1 MNSRKKGARGELEAA
16 KAWSLVMG
24 GQARRGQQFSG
35 GADSPDVVSDYA
47 GIHLESKRVE
57 QGNPYRWI
65 EQAVADAGVK
75 VPVLLHRRNREPWLV
90 IMRLTDVPRFLL
102 EAFAGPQVPAVG
114 SEAVPGDVPNQGQ
127 RSAVRK
133 DG

>member
-24 GQARRGQQFSG
+24 GKARRGQQFSG
-35 GADSPDVVSDYA
+35 SADSPDIVSDYA

-65 EQAVADAGVK
+65 EQAVADAGTK
-75 VPVLLHRRNREPWLV
+75 VPVVLHRRNHESWLM

-102 EAFAGPQVPAVG
+102 EASFGPQVSALGDQELSSHLPDSDVRPATG
-114 SEAVPGDVPNQGQ
+114 
-127 RSAVRK
+127 K

>member
-75 VPVLLHRRNREPWLV
+75 VPVVLHRRNREPWLV

-102 EAFAGPQVPAVG
+102 EAFAGPQVSPLG
-114 SEAVPGDVPNQGQ
+114 DQELSNPVPGPGM
-127 RSAVRK
+127 RPAK
-133 DG
+133 GEDG